1 MPILQVIV
9 LAVVQGLTEFLP
21 VSSTA
26 HLYLTSWL
34 LGWNTESLDFDIMLH
49 LGTLI
54 SVLVYF
60 FGDWLQIVGQGFGLN
75 VGQDPELKHNR
86 MMLWQLAIGTIPI
99 AVFGAVFNH
108 MAETVWRTPVVMGI
122 MLILIGVLIWLAE
135 RAGRMVRDMAS
146 LTMTDS
152 MAIGAAQVL
161 AIVPGCSRSGITI
174 AAGLF
179 RNLTRESAARFSFLL
194 STPAIGGAAAKALWD
209 IHKHGGGLHTLL
221 TAPFMVGVAVSALTG
236 CAVIGWFLH
245 YLRHAS
251 LRAFVYYRIVFG
263 IIVLALA
270 FIRRPA

>member
-21 VSSTA
+21 VSSSA

-49 LGTLI
+49 LGTLAA
-54 SVLVYF
+54 VLIYF
-60 FGDWLQIVGQGFGLN
+60 FGDWVQIVGQGFGLD
-75 VGQDPELKHNR
+75 VGRDAELKQNR
-86 MMLWQLAIGTIPI
+86 TMLWQLAVATIPI
-99 AVFGAVFNH
+99 AVFGALFNH
-108 MAETVWRTPVVMGI
+108 MAETVWRTPVVMGV
-122 MLILIGVLIWLAE
+122 MLIAIGGLIWLAE
-135 RAGRMVRDMAS
+135 RAGKMVRDMAS
-146 LTMTDS
+146 LTLTDS
-152 MAIGAAQVL
+152 AAIGVAQTL

-174 AAGLF
+174 SAGLF

-194 STPAIGGAAAKALWD
+194 STPAVGGAAVKALWD
-209 IHKHGGGLHTLL
+209 IHKEPGGLHTLL
-221 TAPFMVGVAVSALTG
+221 TAPFVVGVVVSAATG
-236 CAVIGWFLH
+236 CLVIGWFLH

-251 LRAFVYYRIVFG
+251 LRAFVYYRVVFG